1 MRTSARHGRSR
12 ARRGAVWARAPFAFA
27 GAVGL
32 VAVAACGSGGSTSTR
47 TSTSTSSRPAYCSD
61 RTSLQNS
68 VKGLTSLNASAGIS
82 GLESRAKKVQSSA
95 NRLANAAQSD
105 FPRQSNA
112 LKSSITALEN
122 SVRALASNPSATNI
136 GNVSKDAENVVTS
149 ARNLVNATSSKCS

>member
-12 ARRGAVWARAPFAFA
+12 ARRGAVWARVPFAVA

-32 VAVAACGSGGSTSTR
+32 VAVAACGSGGSTS

-68 VKGLTSLNASAGIS
+68 VKGLTSLNASAGMS